1 MLCREIR
8 ISRTESPG
16 EGIVDALHMDG
27 VALEQNF
34 DFVCF
39 PPKPS
44 TDSSGSALSS
54 LGQSSALSSPTH
66 SSSGLT
72 TTSTSRSLHP
82 SMKPGQLPESSEM
95 TPPGSATGS
104 PALSPRPRSS
114 GSPRVRLSTSLHTVH
129 GVSATNCPSQV
140 TKTSSDPALSKPY
153 LTNSPTFDEPQV
165 LLESRLALEKM
176 TNFSLGEDLENILTV
191 SFSRLSSSTSTLNSI
206 QKLRMC
212 FASPD
217 AQVSLS
223 AVAVAGLALD
233 NKEGEKEIVALLE
246 DGDTWVVA
254 HTCQSLINASE
265 TIADN
270 NEEKLAKELLS
281 LPSEIWSEVAQHF
294 VVLPVDVEERSSI
307 LKFLGNM
314 LHHRG
319 IVSNFLKSNA
329 LGTLCVR
336 ILGQDWQGRFSSSA
350 SERHALISLLNT
362 VISYS
367 KSDDWKRI
375 CEDVCVFESLSAFF
389 ATTTSDE
396 HAILV
401 LQIVHIMCQDIQFVH
416 YFAGKDISFTQAL
429 VAALNEKTAPGV
441 RYRLARVC
449 GALMQDYG
457 GLKNLTSG
465 GVFKFFAQCLNTASD
480 DELLIAVLTALG
492 NLALSDDLPSNHAAL
507 ITESKI
513 LNILQDMLTGAE
525 TSLEVRHLCAV
536 AVSNLMTLE
545 YLQTPFVQ
553 SGGIKVI
560 VDIATKANPPADD
573 AEADL
578 FQRCLSTLFHLSLYH
593 DILRIAIV
601 QSYSMKV
608 LASVVSN
615 ANTPFNNASSSY
627 IDSMDKARSATFR
640 TLVNLSMVEATE
652 AEFAKQGVI
661 DALLKILKSTS
672 SSPKEDDQKGS
683 AICIFENIAP
693 SASFQEYLLAN
704 GGLEPILALLRHRSA
719 FIQQRAARLLA
730 RISTRPD
737 TRRHLQRAGVEKA
750 LQAAK
755 ENASVEVQSA
765 IEAAIVNIAAP
776 LEDPRRSISPIHSDD
791 EEHQEFLIGY
801 LASEYDLDDDGSIL
815 SLERYIQDTAPQTPV
830 LGFSRPKV
838 PRSDSNV
845 SSSSSKS
852 TNLPRKPSNSSDIS
866 APGGGNVSTSPL
878 VSPTHTPGR
887 SFPQSN
893 VSPTSSTGIPITS
906 NPNNTATSTTGS
918 QPTSP
923 RSANRIS
930 PRPALPPKPSTKS
943 PRTTAAATTSDLP
956 PKPTLI
962 TSDSADSSLD
972 TPPLMPKSSGSR
984 RKVAPIAPPR
994 SKVSADVIAATEDAI
1009 GNTGHLSTANS
1020 STNSL
1025 DIPTTDDAEDE
1036 SADESTASLESRES
1050 VSAERL
1056 NHNDEGSHDSRRP
1069 KKKKKKG
1076 LFSSIKNLFSP
1087 DSRGSD
1093 KTSNGA
1099 ASETSLDPDDDATIP
1114 KCRALLYDYYH
1125 HWCGGCRRT
1134 DGVCI
1139 QTTSNLQR
1147 LRMNLIKT
1155 QEPKS
1160 FAPTASRRTLAR
1172 STSDPMPSLSGN
1184 SMGLTSASLVSM
1196 GEIDDLASPR
1206 ASIYGYNFNRDTESV
1221 DGSVDEDMLLRSSA
1235 ASFRSHSSSNSSLTV
1250 ETNSRSFSTGASATK
1265 FSSGPLPP
1273 LSTTSVS
1280 SSSLGSSAPRI
1291 SPMAPLIVPMHTMH
1305 SSGSKKTLPLDIDPE
1320 SVRKAKVQVKRTY
1333 VIQELLNTEAAY
1345 MQNLQIMI
1353 KKFQAPLLAS
1363 LATPKP
1369 LLSEA
1374 DIKTIFGS
1382 IELIYNVNMVL
1393 LELLSAKMRNWTS
1406 RQTIGDVFV
1415 YMADWFRVYTDYINN
1430 YDQSQSTL
1438 LRCKE
1443 ESPRFAQFL
1452 YERSMEPICA
1462 LRGLESF
1469 LVAPIQRLPRYGLL
1483 LRELIKVTDES
1494 HPDHADLN
1502 LAVSRIDEITH
1513 YLNEKRK
1520 EFDARLKMLT
1530 LAHSLQRTKTRTC
1543 IVLPHRENLL
1553 DFAVTYNIRSSGKA
1567 GPGRLYLLNDSL
1579 LVTRHVGKARQKV
1592 VRLLPIADVA
1602 ASLPTGNV
1610 NVAHPELSLIQ
1621 VSEHDIISVVFDNLD
1636 NRDTLYD
1643 AYMRLHTS
1651 SAAAPSEE

>member
-1 MLCREIR
+1 
-8 ISRTESPG
+8 
-16 EGIVDALHMDG
+16 
-27 VALEQNF
+27 
-34 DFVCF
+34 
-39 PPKPS
+39 
-44 TDSSGSALSS
+44 
-54 LGQSSALSSPTH
+54 
-66 SSSGLT
+66 
-72 TTSTSRSLHP
+72 
-82 SMKPGQLPESSEM
+82 M

-114 GSPRVRLSTSLHTVH
+114 GSPRVRLSTSLHAIH
-129 GVSATNCPSQV
+129 GASPANCSSQV
-140 TKTSSDPALSKPY
+140 NKTSSDPAISKPY
-153 LTNSPTFDEPQV
+153 LNNSPSFDMPQV

-176 TNFSLGEDLENILTV
+176 SSFSLGEDLENILTV

-270 NEEKLAKELLS
+270 NDAKLAKELLS

-314 LHHRG
+314 LNHRG
-319 IVSNFLKSNA
+319 IVANFLKSNA
-329 LGTLCVR
+329 LGTLCVC
-336 ILGQDWQGRFSSSA
+336 ILGQDWQGRFSSSV
-350 SERHALISLLNT
+350 SERHALLSLINT

-465 GVFKFFAQCLNTASD
+465 GVFKFFAQCLNNSND

-507 ITESKI
+507 ITESRI

-525 TSLEVRHLCAV
+525 TSHEVRHLCAV

-593 DILRIAIV
+593 DILRIAIL
-601 QSYSMKV
+601 QSYSMKIF
-608 LASVVSN
+608 ASVVGS
-615 ANTPFNNASSSY
+615 ASTPFNNASSAFV
-627 IDSMDKARSATFR
+627 DSMDKARSSTFR

-661 DALLKILKSTS
+661 DALLKILKSPS
-672 SSPKEDDQKGS
+672 STPKEDEQKGS

-737 TRRHLQRAGVEKA
+737 TRRQLQRFGVEKA
-750 LQAAK
+750 LQEAK
-755 ENASVEVQSA
+755 EGASVEVQIA

-776 LEDPRRSISPIHSDD
+776 LEDPRRSISPVHSDD

-801 LASEYDLDDDGSIL
+801 LASEYDLDDDGSIS
-815 SLERYIQDTAPQTPV
+815 SLERYIQATAPQTPV
-830 LGFSRPKV
+830 LAFSRPKV
-838 PRSDSNV
+838 HRGDSNI
-845 SSSSSKS
+845 SNSSSKS
-852 TNLPRKPSNSSDIS
+852 NLPRKPSNSSDLS
-866 APGGGNVSTSPL
+866 APGNNTSPL
-878 VSPTHTPGR
+878 STPTHTPGR
-887 SFPQSN
+887 AFPP
-893 VSPTSSTGIPITS
+893 VSPNSSTGIPITH
-906 NPNNTATSTTGS
+906 NNNNNTNTATSSSGS

-923 RSANRIS
+923 RSARIS
-930 PRPALPPKPSTKS
+930 PRPALPPKPTAKT
-943 PRTTAAATTSDLP
+943 PRTAAATTSDLP

-962 TSDSADSSLD
+962 SSDSADSSLD
-972 TPPLMPKSSGSR
+972 TPPLLRRKSSGSK
-984 RKVAPIAPPR
+984 RKVAPMAPPR
-994 SKVSADVIAATEDAI
+994 SKVSAEIIAATEDAI
-1009 GNTGHLSTANS
+1009 GNAGHLSTANS
-1020 STNSL
+1020 STNSVE
-1025 DIPTTDDAEDE
+1025 IHDDVDEE
-1036 SADESTASLESRES
+1036 SADESTASLESKES

-1056 NHNDEGSHDSRRP
+1056 NSTEDGSPESRRP
-1069 KKKKKKG
+1069 RKKKKKG

-1087 DSRGSD
+1087 DTRGSD
-1093 KTSNGA
+1093 KNSTGT
-1099 ASETSLDPDDDATIP
+1099 ASDHTLDPEDEANIP

-1134 DGVCI
+1134 DGTCI
-1139 QTTSNLQR
+1139 QTTLNLQR

-1172 STSDPMPSLSGN
+1172 STSDPMPTLSGN

-1196 GEIDDLASPR
+1196 GETDDLISPR
-1206 ASIYGYNFNRDTESV
+1206 ASLYGSFNFNRETESF
-1221 DGSVDEDMLLRSSA
+1221 DASIDEDTLLRSSGISS
-1235 ASFRSHSSSNSSLTV
+1235 ASFKSNSSSNSSLTV
-1250 ETNSRSFSTGASATK
+1250 ETNSRSFSTGASGIKYAT
-1265 FSSGPLPP
+1265 GPVPP
-1273 LSTTSVS
+1273 LSSTGLST
-1280 SSSLGSSAPRI
+1280 SSLGSMPRI
-1291 SPMAPLIVPMHTMH
+1291 SPMAPLIVPLHSMH
-1305 SSGSKKTLPLDIDPE
+1305 SSSSSKKTLPVDIDPE

-1333 VIQELLNTEAAY
+1333 VIQELLNTEASY

-1374 DIKTIFGS
+1374 DIRTIFGS
-1382 IELIYNVNMVL
+1382 IEIIYNVNMVL
-1393 LELLSAKMRNWTS
+1393 LELLSAKMRNWSS

-1469 LVAPIQRLPRYGLL
+1469 LVTPIQRLPRYGLL

-1502 LAVSRIDEITH
+1502 SAVSRIDDITH

-1543 IVLPHRENLL
+1543 IVQPHRENLL
-1553 DFAVTYNIRSSGKA
+1553 DFAVTYNIRSTGKT

-1592 VRLLPIADVA
+1592 VRLLPISDVA

-1610 NVAHPELSLIQ
+1610 NLAHPELSLIQ
-1621 VSEHDIISVVFDNLD
+1621 VSEHDIISVVFDTLD
-1636 NRDTLYD
+1636 NRDSLYD

-1651 SAAAPSEE
+1651 SAAASSEE